1 MHKRALDL
9 FCCAGGATRGL
20 QLAGYHVTGV
30 DIRPQP
36 RYCGEVF
43 HQDDAMA
50 WLRGERVPLDSFD
63 LIWASPPCQLYS
75 ELTPADYRANHPDLL
90 PDVMSILRGQDVP
103 YIVENVAG
111 ARVFFHSPIVLCGS
125 MFGLPIQ
132 RHRWF
137 EIGNVP
143 GLFFLLPPCNH
154 DGHPVLISGRGMR
167 GVRKG
172 GKRPAEPIKAV
183 KTAAIQIDWM
193 VTKELDQAIPP
204 AYSMFLAKQIDL
216 ALGRQV
222 EAAAAA
228 A

>member
-1 MHKRALDL
+1 MQKRALDL

-30 DIRPQP
+30 DNRPQP

-43 HQDDAMA
+43 YQDDAMA
-50 WLRGERVPLDSFD
+50 WLRGERTPLDTFD
-63 LIWASPPCQLYS
+63 LIWLSPPCQWKS
-75 ELTPADYRANHPDLL
+75 RITPMWARANHPNLLGPAIDLARAQ
-90 PDVMSILRGQDVP
+90 PTP
-103 YIVENVAG
+103 YICENVEG
-111 ARVFFHSPIVLCGS
+111 TQTLMRDPLFLCGT
-125 MFGLPIQ
+125 MFGLNIW

-143 GLFFLLPPCNH
+143 GLFFLRPPCNH